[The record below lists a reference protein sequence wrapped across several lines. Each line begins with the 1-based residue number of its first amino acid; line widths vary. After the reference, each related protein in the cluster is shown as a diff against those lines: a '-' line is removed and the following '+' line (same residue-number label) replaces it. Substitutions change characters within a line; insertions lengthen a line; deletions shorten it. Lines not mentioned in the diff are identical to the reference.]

1 MKSVLK
7 FGLITGLSASFLWI
21 GLTAAGKSQNQMQ
34 QQTPSKKTIGG
45 LVRDI
50 ACPIQNKESTSRKF
64 NLECAKQCAKQG
76 SPLAILTDDGTLYF
90 PISEG
95 MPDTDQRARLLP
107 FLGEYV
113 SVTGETYERGGTHA
127 IVIREIKEDK
137 SVHLTPDAF
146 HPE

>member
-1 MKSVLK
+1 MKSFMKVS
-7 FGLITGLSASFLWI
+7 LITGLSAGFLWI
-21 GLTAAGKSQNQMQ
+21 GLTATGKSQNQKEQ
-34 QQTPSKKTIGG
+34 PAPAKKIVAG

-50 ACPIQNKESTSRKF
+50 ACPIQNKASTSRKF

-107 FLGEYV
+107 FLGKYV
-113 SVTGETYERGGTHA
+113 RVSGETYERAGTHA

-137 SVHLTPDAF
+137 SVHLDTGGSQ
-146 HPE
+146 PE